1 MLTTGFTIFLG
12 VGLLLAK
19 LPRRT
24 MLRALKHDLAIDLLV
39 TVLTLIIHWG
49 TFSGVMSATV
59 AGLLTS
65 LATSGLKSLIGYVD
79 GNSYYPGRL
88 RLDV

>member
-1 MLTTGFTIFLG
+1 MIETGFLIFG
-12 VGLLLAK
+12 GIALLLAK

-24 MLRALKHDLAIDLLV
+24 MLKALKHDLGIDLLV

-49 TFSGVMSATV
+49 TFSGVMAATV

-65 LATSGLKSLIGYVD
+65 LATSALKRWVGYID
-79 GNSYYPGRL
+79 GDNYYPGRF